1 MRLSLRSL
9 GRRGWIL
16 SATTIALLASA
27 ALIAGSAAGAQ
38 GGAAK
43 KAAPAVAQGAAGAA
57 ADIEL
62 QGIKDVNELFKGIPQ
77 SGPWLGRASAPV
89 QFVVFADLQCP
100 FCKEFDVEVMPTLVR
115 EYVRTGKIRVYFS
128 GMDFISS
135 DSTRGLK
142 AAAAASAQN
151 RLWQV
156 VTLLFINQG
165 EERTGWLSEK
175 MVAAVA
181 KAVPGL
187 DVKKFDSAR
196 KGKSVDSLLGNWKA
210 LAEGGGVSSTPTF
223 FAGKANRLAPFTV
236 RSLTPAP
243 FRSGLDKILAA
254 R

>member
-1 MRLSLRSL
+1 MRLFRRSL
-9 GRRGWIL
+9 GRRGRIV
-16 SATTIALLASA
+16 SAATVAVLASA
-27 ALIAGSAAGAQ
+27 ALIAGSAIGAQ
-38 GGAAK
+38 GSSAA
-43 KAAPAVAQGAAGAA
+43 KAAPVVVKGAA

-62 QGIKDVNELFKGIPQ
+62 EGVKDVTELFKGIPQ

-128 GMDFISS
+128 GMDFISA

-142 AAAAASAQN
+142 AASAAAAQN
-151 RLWQV
+151 KLWQV

-165 EERTGWLSEK
+165 TERTGWLSDK

-196 KGKSVDSLLGNWKA
+196 KGKAVDGLLGNWKA
-210 LAEGGGVSSTPTF
+210 LAEGGGVNSTPTF
-223 FAGKANRLAPFTV
+223 FAGKANKLAPFQV
-236 RSLTPAP
+236 GSLTPAP
-243 FRSGLDKILAA
+243 FRSGLDKIIKAK
-254 R
+254 